1 MIGVVVVAVFAN
13 VAWGLN
19 HHYATDQAFWK
30 HGVETNPIHTNL
42 SALGDVYL
50 RQSQTLMKS
59 AQAADPGLTDDDRTA
74 IRQEAREK
82 KTLAYEHIGRS
93 LEDRKHAR
101 GFYRLGELYMEDRNY
116 AEAIPQFEKAIAANR
131 DNKVR
136 ELTAGAA
143 YMLGLSH
150 FYLAQYDKAEPA
162 FAQAIEVNPNGFEA
176 HLMLGR
182 VFLRNKQYAKAVNH
196 LETARQ
202 LNPTYGAVERYLKS
216 AKTQLTKEQ

>member
-1 MIGVVVVAVFAN
+1 VFAN

-19 HHYATDQAFWK
+19 HHYASDQAFWG

-50 RQSQTLMKS
+50 RQSQKLMQD
-59 AQAADPGLTDDDRTA
+59 AQAADSGITNDDRTA
-74 IRQEAREK
+74 MRQEAKEK
-82 KTLAYEHIGRS
+82 KTLAYEYIKRS
-93 LEDRKHAR
+93 LEDREHAR
-101 GFYRLGELYMEDRNY
+101 GRYRLGELYMADRNY
-116 AEAIPQFEKAIAANR
+116 AEAIPQFEKAIEANLG
-131 DNKVR
+131 NKVR

-143 YMLGLSH
+143 YMLGVSH
-150 FYLAQYDKAEPA
+150 FNLAQYDEAEPA
-162 FAQAIEVNPNGFEA
+162 FAQAIKTNPKGFEA
-176 HLMLGR
+176 HFMLGR
-182 VFLRNKQYAKAVNH
+182 VFLRNKQYAEAVNH